1 MITYGNREF
10 FICLVNVL
18 DNNIYNILFFIFL
31 SIAIPFLLFLAWK
44 QHLKTKEIR
53 SYLLKEGYN
62 IIFSGEG
69 N

>member
-1 MITYGNREF
+1 MITYGNIEF

-53 SYLLKEGYN
+53 
-62 IIFSGEG
+62 
-69 N
+69 